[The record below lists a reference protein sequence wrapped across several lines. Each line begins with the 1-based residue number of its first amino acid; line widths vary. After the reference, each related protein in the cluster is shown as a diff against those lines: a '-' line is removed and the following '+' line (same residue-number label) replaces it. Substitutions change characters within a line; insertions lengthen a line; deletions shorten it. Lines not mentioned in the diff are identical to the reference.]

1 LAALLA
7 HDGAWDGKQIIPSQ
21 CMIDATTVR
30 PSDAYLLPG
39 TATKLFGYGYLFWLF
54 AGNRRQFALVGYKE
68 QYVCVDP
75 ISKLV
80 MVQTALDAPG
90 ADFNLE
96 AWSLW
101 AAIVEQHGE
110 RL

>member
-1 LAALLA
+1 MAICFGFLAGSAVSSP
-7 HDGAWDGKQIIPSQ
+7 W
-21 CMIDATTVR
+21 
-30 PSDAYLLPG
+30 
-39 TATKLFGYGYLFWLF
+39 YGYK
-54 AGNRRQFALVGYKE
+54 G

-90 ADFNLE
+90 ADRDIE

-101 AAIVEQHGE
+101 AAIVEQHGNQ
-110 RL
+110 R